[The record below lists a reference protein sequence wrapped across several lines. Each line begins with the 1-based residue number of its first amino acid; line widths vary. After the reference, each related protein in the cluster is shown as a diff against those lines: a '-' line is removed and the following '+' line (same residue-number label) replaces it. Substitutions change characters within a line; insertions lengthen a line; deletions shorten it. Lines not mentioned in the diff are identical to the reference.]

1 VVKNFLTELTKVTDF
16 FIIIATV
23 FVFLAFLT
31 PAEKSIQPLIDKNE
45 KELSSILNNQSQL
58 ISILESLR
66 QQEIFLKDE
75 LNTILE
81 KAMVSIE
88 VEVPIVTIE
97 GEELEVPIVTIEGEE
112 LEVPIVTIEGEELEV
127 PIVTIEGEE
136 LEVPIVTSLIEAD
149 INQVVSQI
157 NSSIIDLQTLDNKI
171 SASEQTL
178 KDFKLELKS
187 DKSISWLQPIR
198 KNTMILIDAGGIDG
212 LIAGFASLIFCLVFK
227 RRRVWFSN
235 VFGIRLK

>member
-1 VVKNFLTELTKVTDF
+1 MVKNFLTQLTKVTDF

-45 KELSSILNNQSQL
+45 NELSSILNNRSQL
-58 ISILESLR
+58 ITILESIR
-66 QQEIFLKDE
+66 QREASLKIE
-75 LNTILE
+75 LNTLLE
-81 KAMVSIE
+81 EAIVSIETEAAAEAEAEEAIVSIEAEEAIVSIE
-88 VEVPIVTIE
+88 VENIEIAPID
-97 GEELEVPIVTIEGEE
+97 
-112 LEVPIVTIEGEELEV
+112 
-127 PIVTIEGEE
+127 
-136 LEVPIVTSLIEAD
+136 TSLIEAE
-149 INQVVSQI
+149 INRVVSQI
-157 NSSIIDLQTLDNKI
+157 NSSIIDLQSLDNKI

-178 KDFKLELKS
+178 KDLKLELMS
-187 DKSISWLQPIR
+187 SKSIGWLQPIR
-198 KNTMILIDAGGIDG
+198 KNTMILINAGGIDG

>member
-1 VVKNFLTELTKVTDF
+1 MVKNFITELTKVTDF

-45 KELSSILNNQSQL
+45 KELSSILNNRSQL

-75 LNTILE
+75 LDTILE

-97 GEELEVPIVTIEGEE
+97 GEELEEPID
-112 LEVPIVTIEGEELEV
+112 
-127 PIVTIEGEE
+127 
-136 LEVPIVTSLIEAD
+136 TSLIEAD

>member
-1 VVKNFLTELTKVTDF
+1 MVKNFLTQLTKVTDF

-45 KELSSILNNQSQL
+45 NELSSILNNRSQL
-58 ISILESLR
+58 ITILESIR
-66 QQEIFLKDE
+66 QQEASLKIE
-75 LNTILE
+75 LNTLLE
-81 KAMVSIE
+81 EAIVSIEAEAEAEAEAEEAIISIEAEAEEAIVSIE
-88 VEVPIVTIE
+88 VENIEIAPID
-97 GEELEVPIVTIEGEE
+97 
-112 LEVPIVTIEGEELEV
+112 
-127 PIVTIEGEE
+127 
-136 LEVPIVTSLIEAD
+136 TSLIEAE
-149 INQVVSQI
+149 INRVVSQI
-157 NSSIIDLQTLDNKI
+157 NSSIIDLQALDNKI

-178 KDFKLELKS
+178 KDLKLELNS
-187 DKSISWLQPIR
+187 SKSIGWLQPIR
-198 KNTMILIDAGGIDG
+198 KNTMFLINAGGIDG

>member
-1 VVKNFLTELTKVTDF
+1 MVKNFLTELTKVTDF

-45 KELSSILNNQSQL
+45 KELSSILNNRSQL

-112 LEVPIVTIEGEELEV
+112 LEEPID
-127 PIVTIEGEE
+127 
-136 LEVPIVTSLIEAD
+136 TSLIEAD

>member
-1 VVKNFLTELTKVTDF
+1 MVKNFLTQLTKVTDF

-45 KELSSILNNQSQL
+45 NELSSILNNRSQL
-58 ISILESLR
+58 ITILESIR
-66 QQEIFLKDE
+66 QQEASLKIE
-75 LNTILE
+75 LNTLLE
-81 KAMVSIE
+81 EAIVSIEAEAEAEAEAEEAIISIEGEAEAEAEEAIVSIE
-88 VEVPIVTIE
+88 VENIEIAPID
-97 GEELEVPIVTIEGEE
+97 
-112 LEVPIVTIEGEELEV
+112 
-127 PIVTIEGEE
+127 
-136 LEVPIVTSLIEAD
+136 TSLIEAE
-149 INQVVSQI
+149 INRVVSQI
-157 NSSIIDLQTLDNKI
+157 NSSIIDLQALDNKI

-178 KDFKLELKS
+178 KDLKLELMS
-187 DKSISWLQPIR
+187 SKSIGWLQPIR
-198 KNTMILIDAGGIDG
+198 KNTMILINAGGIDG

>member
-1 VVKNFLTELTKVTDF
+1 MVKNFLTELTKVTDF

-45 KELSSILNNQSQL
+45 KELSSILNNRSQL

-97 GEELEVPIVTIEGEE
+97 GEEPEVPIVTIEGEE
-112 LEVPIVTIEGEELEV
+112 LEVPIVTIEGEELEE
-127 PIVTIEGEE
+127 PID
-136 LEVPIVTSLIEAD
+136 TSLIEAD

>member
-1 VVKNFLTELTKVTDF
+1 MVKNFLTELTKVTDF

-45 KELSSILNNQSQL
+45 KELSSILNNRSQL

-75 LNTILE
+75 LDTILE

-136 LEVPIVTSLIEAD
+136 LEVPIDTSLIEAD

>member
-1 VVKNFLTELTKVTDF
+1 MVKNFLTELTKVTDF

-45 KELSSILNNQSQL
+45 KELSSILNNRSQL

-112 LEVPIVTIEGEELEV
+112 LEVPIVTIEGEELEE
-127 PIVTIEGEE
+127 PID
-136 LEVPIVTSLIEAD
+136 TSLIEAD

>member
-1 VVKNFLTELTKVTDF
+1 MVKNFLTQLTKVTDF

-45 KELSSILNNQSQL
+45 NELSSILNNRSQL
-58 ISILESLR
+58 ITILESIR
-66 QQEIFLKDE
+66 QQEASLKIE
-75 LNTILE
+75 LNTLLE
-81 KAMVSIE
+81 EAIVSIETEAEAEAEAEEAIVSIEAEEAIVSIE
-88 VEVPIVTIE
+88 VENIEIAPID
-97 GEELEVPIVTIEGEE
+97 
-112 LEVPIVTIEGEELEV
+112 
-127 PIVTIEGEE
+127 
-136 LEVPIVTSLIEAD
+136 TSLIEAE
-149 INQVVSQI
+149 INRVVSQI
-157 NSSIIDLQTLDNKI
+157 NSSIIDLQSLDNKI

-178 KDFKLELKS
+178 KDLKLELMS
-187 DKSISWLQPIR
+187 SKSIGWLQPIR
-198 KNTMILIDAGGIDG
+198 KNTMILINAGGIDG